1 MSARQP
7 VLTPDHP
14 APGAAAHRQAG
25 YPHSLAGTTP
35 PDHHP
40 PVAGVVIWL
49 AAYGGAALL
58 IATPARPGRA
68 AAASVGL
75 ATGLLSDGNIS
86 AKLIGYGGLWLA
98 TLATLIVTYAAGT
111 SVLQSAYQRGDVLTA
126 AGTATITTNAI
137 PITAG
142 FVSFGQ
148 RPPHGIRTVLQLA
161 AFACLVAS
169 TVALGRQQT
178 PRSEPH

>member
-1 MSARQP
+1 MSARRP

-25 YPHSLAGTTP
+25 YPFSLAGTTP
-35 PDHHP
+35 PDRHP
-40 PVAGVVIWL
+40 PVTGAVIWL
-49 AAYGGAALL
+49 AACGGAALL
-58 IATPARPGRA
+58 IATPARSGRA
-68 AAASVGL
+68 AASLGL
-75 ATGLLSDGNIS
+75 APGLLSDGDIS
-86 AKLIGYGGLWLA
+86 AQLIGYGGLWLA
-98 TLATLIVTYAAGT
+98 ALATLIMTDAAGT

-126 AGTATITTNAI
+126 AGTATIMTNAV

-142 FVSFGQ
+142 FVLFGQ
-148 RPPHGIRTVLQLA
+148 RPPDGIRAVLQLA

-169 TVALGRQQT
+169 AVALGRQQT

>member
-1 MSARQP
+1 MSVRRP

-25 YPHSLAGTTP
+25 HPHSLAGTAA

-58 IATPARPGRA
+58 IATPARSGRA
-68 AAASVGL
+68 AAASVRL
-75 ATGLLSDGNIS
+75 ATGLSDGDIS

-98 TLATLIVTYAAGT
+98 ALATLIVTYAAGT
-111 SVLQSAYQRGDVLTA
+111 SVPQSAYQRGDVLTA
-126 AGTATITTNAI
+126 AGTATIMTNAV

-142 FVSFGQ
+142 FVPFGE
-148 RPPHGIRTVLQLA
+148 RLPHGIRTVLQPA
-161 AFACLVAS
+161 AFACLVARA
-169 TVALGRQQT
+169 VGRQQT

>member
-1 MSARQP
+1 MSVRRP

-25 YPHSLAGTTP
+25 YPLSPAGTTP
-35 PDHHP
+35 SDHHP

-58 IATPARPGRA
+58 IATPARSGRA
-68 AAASVGL
+68 AAACLGL
-75 ATGLLSDGNIS
+75 APGRLFDGDIS
-86 AKLIGYGGLWLA
+86 AKLVGYGGLRLA
-98 TLATLIVTYAAGT
+98 ALIMTYAAGT
-111 SVLQSAYQRGDVLTA
+111 SVLQSAYQRGDMLTA
-126 AGTATITTNAI
+126 AGTTAIMTNAV

-142 FVSFGQ
+142 FVLSGQ
-148 RPPHGIRTVLQLA
+148 RLPHGIRAVLQLT

-169 TVALGRQQT
+169 AAALGRQQT
-178 PRSEPH
+178 PGSEPH

>member
-1 MSARQP
+1 MSVRQP
-7 VLTPDHP
+7 MLTPDHP
-14 APGAAAHRQAG
+14 APGAPAHRQAG
-25 YPHSLAGTTP
+25 YPHSPAGTTA

-49 AAYGGAALL
+49 AAYGG
-58 IATPARPGRA
+58 
-68 AAASVGL
+68 L
-75 ATGLLSDGNIS
+75 ATGLLSGGDIS
-86 AKLIGYGGLWLA
+86 AKLIGYGRLWLA
-98 TLATLIVTYAAGT
+98 ALTALIVTDAAGT

-126 AGTATITTNAI
+126 SGTATIMTNAV

-142 FVSFGQ
+142 FVPFGQ
-148 RPPHGIRTVLQLA
+148 RLPHGIRTVLQLA

-169 TVALGRQQT
+169 AVGRQQT

>member
-1 MSARQP
+1 MSARRP

-14 APGAAAHRQAG
+14 PPVAAAHRQAG
-25 YPHSLAGTTP
+25 YPFSLAGVAA

-49 AAYGGAALL
+49 AACGGAALL
-58 IATPARPGRA
+58 IATPARSGR

-75 ATGLLSDGNIS
+75 ATRLLFDSGIS
-86 AKLIGYGGLWLA
+86 AKLVGYGGLWLA
-98 TLATLIVTYAAGT
+98 ALTTLIMTDAAGT

-126 AGTATITTNAI
+126 AGTATIMTNAVS
-137 PITAG
+137 ITAG
-142 FVSFGQ
+142 FVPFGQ
-148 RPPHGIRTVLQLA
+148 RLPHGIRAVLQLA

-169 TVALGRQQT
+169 AVAPGRQQT